1 MQALVFILDNNWDI
15 MVNKKNPQRQFILY
29 CSLAGFISAWAIS
42 GLLVIVDVVSGT
54 PAGTFFAVIGM
65 SLGFSDPA
73 SAQYIG
79 FILHVLTGTAAG
91 NIFGQVSLFWSKIAP
106 YNSKEG
112 LVRGMIV
119 GMALWAVLFVPLATF
134 GIQPRLDS
142 FAYSAPNQYIY
153 NIAGHFQE
161 LYPII
166 IGGSLVFHLI
176 YGALAGFISGRMAEI
191 AIFVKVG
198 NNAIAE
204 P

>member
-1 MQALVFILDNNWDI
+1 LQALVFILDNNWDI
-15 MVNKKNPQRQFILY
+15 MVNRKNPQRQFILY

-142 FAYSAPNQYIY
+142 FTYSAPNQYIY